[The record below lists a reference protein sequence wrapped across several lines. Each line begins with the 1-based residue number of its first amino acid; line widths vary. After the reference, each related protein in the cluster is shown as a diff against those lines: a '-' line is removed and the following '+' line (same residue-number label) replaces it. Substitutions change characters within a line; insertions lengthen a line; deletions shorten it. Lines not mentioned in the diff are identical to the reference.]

1 MANAVKILIAE
12 ITWDVAP
19 MEDAFVIQIIPALM
33 DKFVTQLEIV

>member
-19 MEDAFVIQIIPALM
+19 TEDAFVIQIIPALM